1 MKKNKKLI
9 SIISLVGGIIIGII
23 LGIIIT
29 NIIDKPSESKELEQ
43 NKETV
48 EKVEYKESITI
59 SLEDDLP
66 SIKDYLVVGEVQADD
81 IVYKNDND
89 EEVDLTKNVIGT
101 YSVYINNE
109 KISTLIILDE
119 VKPELELKELTIEES
134 KKYVISDFVVSCSD
148 NSNEECLL
156 SFKDDEMSSYNKAG
170 TYGIVILAK
179 DSSDNVTLKSTK
191 LIINKKKEVNNNKP
205 SNSGSQNTGNNNS
218 KPVNNNNT
226 NNNSS
231 NNNNNSGNN
240 SNNKPAPTLPKEEV
254 SYKYGTKITKITYAN
269 GKVSYTYDFS
279 TFNGKT
285 SDMKSEASVLVST
298 NANNYNEVLK
308 YTNVYRNEVGVAS
321 LTLDNNLSLA
331 ATIRAI
337 EMAYADKF
345 DHTRPNNSS
354 CFTIFNE
361 LGISG
366 YYTYG
371 ENIAYAYNYGYYS
384 PELVTKGWRE
394 SPGHYANMINSSFT
408 KLGVGYYK
416 LGTKEYYVQLFGG

>member
-1 MKKNKKLI
+1 MKSNKKLI
-9 SIISLVGGIIIGII
+9 SIISLIIGIIVGII
-23 LGIIIT
+23 LGIVVI
-29 NIIDKPSESKELEQ
+29 NIIYKPSESKELEP

-48 EKVEYKESITI
+48 EKIEYKKSITI

-66 SIKDYLVVGEVQADD
+66 SIKDFLISGEVQVDD

-89 EEVDLTKNVIGT
+89 EEVDLIKKVIGA
-101 YSVYINNE
+101 YSVYVNNE
-109 KISTLIILDE
+109 KISTLIILDD
-119 VKPELELKELTIEES
+119 VKPELEVKELTIEES
-134 KKYVISDFVVSCSD
+134 KKYVVSDFIVSCTD

-156 SFKDDEMSSYNKAG
+156 SFEDDKMSSYNKAG
-170 TYGIVILAK
+170 TYDVAILAK

-218 KPVNNNNT
+218 KPVSNNNT

-231 NNNNNSGNN
+231 NNNNNS
-240 SNNKPAPTLPKEEV
+240 NNKPEPTLPKEEV
-254 SYKYGTKITKITYAN
+254 SYKYGTKITKITNAN
-269 GKVSYTYDFS
+269 GKFSYTYDFS

-285 SDMKSEASVLVST
+285 SDMKSEASALVST

-321 LTLDNNLSLA
+321 LALDNNLSLA

-394 SPGHYANMINSSFT
+394 SPGHYANMINSGFT